1 MTGQDS
7 RIVLGS
13 LERALGVARIEQ
25 LKESEKTM
33 MGLLKDFTK
42 EIQSK
47 PWVLLGRKTSEPA
60 PKSTGE
66 VETGKVTKSF
76 CDAAADTACVT
87 VCAPRSGCECGS
99 DEVRRTLEEEIAK
112 QGLSITLGNAKVG
125 CDGKCKKG
133 ALLGFPQK
141 GFFYTNV
148 KPQDV
153 PLIVKETLARGRLL
167 FPHLS
172 LNPDRS
178 YRNDIIFERETGMLA
193 GIDDRI
199 CMVEVAKYFLDFEE
213 GLSCGKCVP
222 CRIGLKRIQE
232 YIKKIVTGTGT
243 PEDIEQIRSLCKTM
257 IGTPHCDF
265 AMASSRPVLS
275 ALTLFA
281 DEFRTHVE
289 NQVCPAGVCKDLV
302 EIQRKRAIRERLS
315 GKKKK

>member
-1 MTGQDS
+1 
-7 RIVLGS
+7 
-13 LERALGVARIEQ
+13 
-25 LKESEKTM
+25 

-47 PWVLLGRKTSEPA
+47 PWIPFGRKASAPA
-60 PKSTGE
+60 AMSTAA
-66 VETGKVTKSF
+66 VETGKVAKGF
-76 CDAAADTACVT
+76 CDTDAGTACVT
-87 VCAPRSGCECGS
+87 VCAPKSGCECGS
-99 DEVRRTLEEEIAK
+99 QEVKQALEDEIAK
-112 QGLSITLGNAKVG
+112 QGLNITVGNAKVG
-125 CDGKCKKG
+125 CDGKCKEG
-133 ALLGFPQK
+133 VLLGFPQR
-141 GFFYTNV
+141 GFFYTKVSAENV
-148 KPQDV
+148 PM
-153 PLIVKETLARGRLL
+153 IVTETLTKGHLL
-167 FPHLS
+167 FPYLS

-178 YRNDIIFERETGMLA
+178 YRSDVIFDRETGMLA
-193 GIDDRI
+193 GIDDKV

-232 YIKKIVTGTGT
+232 NMQKIVTGTGT
-243 PEDIEQIRSLCKTM
+243 LADIEQIRSLCQAL

-281 DEFRTHVE
+281 DEFRAHVE
-289 NQVCPAGVCKDLV
+289 NQVCSAGVCKDLV